1 MPHTEAQLEALR
13 THSAMLACPKCRTR
27 SFRTIESHVE
37 RNSVRRRRYCCDKCS
52 YRETRFELSSDL
64 YDEYR
69 KLKKD
74 FEVLSKFFVNITH
87 EAPEDLKKS
96 VEDIPCYRC
105 EYFEVHGCAFDLPE
119 AGSYEADGCNNFSA
133 KKS

>member
-1 MPHTEAQLEALR
+1 MPHAEIQLEGFR
-13 THSAMLACPKCRTR
+13 TQLTKLVCPKCGTR
-27 SFRTIESHVE
+27 SYRTIESHLE
-37 RNSVRRRRYCCDKCS
+37 KNLVRRRRYCCSKCS

-64 YDEYR
+64 YDEYC

-74 FEVLSKFFVNITH
+74 FEALSKFFVNITH

-96 VEDIPCYRC
+96 VKDIPCYSC
-105 EYFEVHGCAFDLPE
+105 EYFEVHGCSFDLPE